1 MTNQSAFSWREAFTV
16 YSRPRVFALLF
27 LGFSAGLPYLL
38 VFSTLSAWLASV
50 DVSRATIG
58 FFSWLGVTY
67 SVKVLWSPVVD
78 RLKLGWLERWLGQ
91 RRSWMLVAQIGVA
104 IGLLG
109 MAATDPTTHIAQVAW
124 FGLLVAF
131 SAATQDISVDAY
143 RIEAASDE
151 YQAAMSAC
159 YVFGYRLALLVAGAG
174 ALYIAQAGGWQLA
187 YTVMA
192 LLMGVGIVTVLL
204 VREPP
209 RRRPPALDLDNQ
221 LKHKMEKRRWIPSRA
236 ALALAWFAAAV
247 AGPFADFFKRY

>member
-1 MTNQSAFSWREAFTV
+1 MTKQSSFSWREAITV
-16 YSRPRVFALLF
+16 YSRPRVFSLLF

-67 SVKVLWSPVVD
+67 SVKVFWSPVVD

-104 IGLLG
+104 IGLFG
-109 MAATDPTTHIAQVAW
+109 MAITDPTSDITQVAW

-151 YQAAMSAC
+151 YQAAMRSEERRVGKEC
-159 YVFGYRLALLVAGAG
+159 REWW
-174 ALYIAQAGGWQLA
+174 GWC
-187 YTVMA
+187 
-192 LLMGVGIVTVLL
+192 GW
-204 VREPP
+204 
-209 RRRPPALDLDNQ
+209 
-221 LKHKMEKRRWIPSRA
+221 KR
-236 ALALAWFAAAV
+236 
-247 AGPFADFFKRY
+247 